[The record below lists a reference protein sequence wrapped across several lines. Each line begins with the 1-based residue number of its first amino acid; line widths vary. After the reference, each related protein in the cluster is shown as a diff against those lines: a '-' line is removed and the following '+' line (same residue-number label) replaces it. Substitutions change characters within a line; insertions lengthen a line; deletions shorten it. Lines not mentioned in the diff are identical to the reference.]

1 MEKSLFEVVNLL
13 AIIAVASIPF
23 IKARAGGILTRIII
37 TLQTGIISA
46 LVLPVFTGGPVEF
59 TYPGSWIT
67 GPVPVRL
74 DSLSAWFILIIGF
87 IYLTGTWYGVHYMNN
102 YSERHNS
109 LKLHNAAFL
118 LLYISLIDLCLI
130 QNGLVFLIIWEL
142 MALSSFIAVIFEHDK
157 PATLK
162 AGINYLIQSHVS
174 VVLLTLGFLWA
185 AIKSGSYD
193 FNTISAYCSSQP
205 VVETRHALSLL
216 ILFLIFFAG
225 FAFKAGFVPFHTW
238 LPYAHPAA
246 PAPVSGIMSGVL
258 IKIGIFGILR
268 MLLIIR
274 PDFTT
279 VGYFIAG
286 ISIVSGLYGVMLA
299 IVQHD
304 LKKLLAYHSVEN
316 IGIIGLGIGIG
327 CIGLGMDNMLIATL
341 GFAGALLHTL
351 NHALFKSLLFYTAGI
366 VYQATHTLNIEH
378 LGGLIKKMPQT
389 AVLFLIAAIA
399 ISGIPPFNG
408 FISEFIIYNGLYQWL
423 QDAPTA
429 SLIGALL
436 LILGLVL
443 IGGLAL
449 LCFTKAFSIVFLGNP
464 RKEFNNEIKEA
475 PFSQLL
481 PLYFIAFL
489 ILFIGIY
496 PQLFLNLLIE
506 PVNLFTG
513 IQGVG
518 VQPFSGKAFQA
529 LQPLSFAMLGL
540 LLLIILVYTIKKL
553 ALKNRNVEYGS
564 TWGCGYVGPADKQQ
578 YTASSFVRTY
588 TKLNSAT
595 LLFERHEK
603 GIKGIFPE
611 EAHFES
617 HARDKIEKWLV
628 QKPVKLIRTFLGRF
642 LFLQNG
648 RLQAYILYGILF
660 ILALIFIPMI
670 YDKIM
675 VFIGF
680 LKHL

>member
-1 MEKSLFEVVNLL
+1 MEKTLFEVVNIL
-13 AIIAVASIPF
+13 AIITVASIPF
-23 IKARAGGILTRIII
+23 LKARAGGILTRITI
-37 TLQTGIISA
+37 TLQAAISSA
-46 LVLPVFTGGPVEF
+46 LAFPVLLHGPYEF
-59 TYPGSWIT
+59 FYPGSWIT
-67 GPVPVRL
+67 GPVSVRL

-87 IYLTGTWYGVHYMNN
+87 IYLTGTWYGVRYMNK
-102 YSERHNS
+102 YRDQHNS
-109 LKLHNAAFL
+109 LKLHNTASV
-118 LLYISLIDLCLI
+118 LLYITLIDLCLI
-130 QNGLVFLIIWEL
+130 QNAIVFLVLWEI
-142 MALSSFIAVIFEHDK
+142 MALSSFTAVIFEHSK

-162 AGINYLIQSHVS
+162 AGVNYLIQSHVS
-174 VVLLTLGFLWA
+174 VVFLTLGFIWA

-193 FNTISAYCSSQP
+193 FNAISVYCSSQP
-205 VVETRHALSLL
+205 MGVSLF
-216 ILFLIFFAG
+216 LFLIFFIG

-268 MLLIIR
+268 MLLIIK
-274 PDFTT
+274 PDYTS

-286 ISIVSGLYGVMLA
+286 ISIISGLYGVMLA

-327 CIGLGMDNMLIATL
+327 CIGLGMGNQLIASL

-366 VYQATHTLNIEH
+366 VYQATHTLNIEQM
-378 LGGLIKKMPQT
+378 GGLIKKMPQT
-389 AVLFLIAAIA
+389 AILFLIAAIA

-429 SLIGALL
+429 SLISALL

-464 RKEFNNEIKEA
+464 RKQFHDEIREA

-489 ILFIGIY
+489 ILFIGLY
-496 PQLFLNLLIE
+496 PQLFLTLLVE
-506 PVNLFTG
+506 PVSLFTG
-513 IQGVG
+513 IQGVAG
-518 VQPFSGKAFQA
+518 QPFAGKAFEA
-529 LQPLSFAMLGL
+529 LQPLSLAMSGL
-540 LLLIILVYTIKKL
+540 ILLIILVWSIKKL
-553 ALKNRNVEYGS
+553 ALRKRTVEYDS
-564 TWGCGYVGPADKQQ
+564 TWGCGYVAPTAKQQ

-588 TKLNSAT
+588 TKLNNAT
-595 LLFERHEK
+595 LLFDRHEK
-603 GIKGIFPE
+603 GVKGIFPGE
-611 EAHFES
+611 GHYES
-617 HARDKIEKWLV
+617 HPRDKMEKWLIYE
-628 QKPVKLIRTFLGRF
+628 PVRLFRSFLGRF

-648 RLQAYILYGILF
+648 KLQAYILYGILF
-660 ILALIFIPMI
+660 IMALIFIPMI
-670 YDKIM
+670 YDKITD
-675 VFIGF
+675 FLAF
-680 LKHL
+680 LKNM